1 MVERKRRLVRD
12 ELARAAMKLMAYQ
25 GFEETTVDQIVAA
38 VGMSR
43 RTFSR
48 YFDSKEDVVVHTIT
62 EAAER
67 MCAELSGRPA
77 DEPSAVA
84 LRHAVSVLTCL
95 SVDDADKMLR
105 QIRLILDT
113 PALLA
118 RYLERQSQWQAE
130 ITGILA
136 RRTGLDAD
144 ADLRPALAA
153 GVALTAA
160 QTALTHWA
168 DSGATKNMDELVDQA
183 FALVTPALTLT
194 DDAS

>member
-1 MVERKRRLVRD
+1 MSFEQVARVRP
-12 ELARAAMKLMAYQ
+12 LADQ

-48 YFDSKEDVVVHTIT
+48 YFDSKEDVVVHTIA

-67 MCAELSGRPA
+67 MCAELSARPA
-77 DEPSAVA
+77 DEPSAMA
-84 LRHAVSVLTCL
+84 LRRAVSVLTCP
-95 SVDDADKMLR
+95 SVDNTDKMLR

-113 PALLA
+113 PALPA

-136 RRTGLDAD
+136 RRTGLDAG

-153 GVALTAA
+153 GVALAA
-160 QTALTHWA
+160 VQTALSHWA
-168 DSGATKNMDELVDQA
+168 DSGGTKNMDELADQA
-183 FALVTPALTLT
+183 FALVAPALALAT
-194 DDAS
+194 DAS